1 MLQIQKASA
10 GSGKTFTLTRQY
22 ITMLLGRRDDQ
33 GRHHLYTQAD
43 YGFLKPKAHGSILA
57 ITFTNKAT
65 QEMTSRIISE
75 LSLLAEDEGSRSG
88 HIGYLTELYGASPQM
103 VSEAA
108 RRALADLLFNFSW
121 FNVSTIDS
129 FFQNVLRIF
138 TRELDLPE
146 TFNLEIDDRY
156 PVAVAIGEM
165 LGSINLPPRG
175 CDKETAHRLRLLKSW
190 LKSYMDSLIEDGTN
204 ANLLARSSKINRAL
218 TTTIS
223 TLRGESFKTNSRRIL
238 DYLSEPDRIGRF
250 ARGLSES
257 LTRLK
262 DSVVDAASAFMSLEE
277 AEWLPKGLRE
287 DYLERWAN
295 GDFSFSPL
303 AGSGRTTLPK
313 ALEPDGKRH
322 NKLPKGAVWSD
333 EIDSLLLRV
342 LRLGM
347 SYFEQEMFNSLLRRQ
362 IYLLGL
368 FSEACRHIEE
378 YCRDNEAF
386 LLGDTNSLLRKVI
399 CEAEAPFVYERIGYM
414 INHFLID
421 EFQDTSEMQWDNLSP
436 LVIESMSRGKD
447 NLIIG
452 DEKQCIYRFRNSNPE
467 LLGSKVET
475 SIGGRFGADKVNI
488 GGITIDQNTNW
499 RSSREVVM
507 FNNSIF
513 ACLAR
518 LVDRGMATP
527 AATRTYSGLIQQV
540 APKNLGFH
548 GYVKLIFGPEK
559 DFIPDPQTD
568 INPDGTPMQ
577 GCETWTQDDILRHL
591 GREIDRQLSSGYR
604 PSDIAVLVRTHAQ
617 GEAVISY
624 LLDLMRD
631 PTWSHGH
638 VDIISSDALEI
649 STSPAVQLV
658 IGILRLTTTPQYVV
672 DTSREPEDGRPV
684 MKPNPDFLRNRL
696 IHRYE
701 LCVFDQTDIT
711 GPDGAPM
718 ADADGNPLRR
728 RLTPAEALIKA
739 VKATSLLPGEPNP
752 DPLQEQLDRE
762 SANAAE
768 MDCPSLFA
776 ITERI
781 IRDYL
786 PRESRRDEAAFLA
799 AFQDLVTDFEEQG
812 ESDVESFLKWW
823 DGRGR
828 HATLPAPDG
837 LDAINVMTIHQSK
850 GLEFG
855 CVHLPFCSNQL
866 VKYDGE
872 EWYRLDREGFPGID
886 PADVPPFI
894 PLKNRAAYTKIPM
907 LAPQIERYAQLQIV
921 DALNVAY
928 VAFTRA
934 VSELTVYADPSSTRG
949 ETLGTLLLEAARS
962 LHTDAIAS
970 YGLSEEETHWMLPLV
985 PNLNEEGK
993 GEAILTIGQPTAK
1006 PAPAKST
1013 PADEAASPG
1022 DGTIGAP
1029 TDETLSPLPSGAFY
1043 AGDPDRPASF
1053 DAEIPYD
1060 TLLEEYRI
1068 ERPAE
1073 MILPDDVEQQGVFDI
1088 SDERHVGNFLHD
1100 ALSRVRHTDDLPLAM
1115 ERAAYRRAIPE
1126 REWRPYL
1133 DRIAASLR
1141 LPEARPWF
1149 EGYQQLMT
1157 ERPLTAPD
1165 GLRRPDRVVM
1175 LPSGE
1180 VAVID
1185 YKFGLPR
1192 KKYRDQVRG
1201 YIGLLSQC
1209 GYTNLRGYLFHPL
1222 TGDIIPVD

>member
-10 GSGKTFTLTRQY
+10 GSGKTFALTRQY
-22 ITMLLGRRDDQ
+22 ITMLLGRRDES
-33 GRHHLYTQAD
+33 GRMRLYRPDD
-43 YGFLKPKAHGSILA
+43 YGFLKPKAHGRILA

-75 LSLLAEDEGSRSG
+75 LSLLSNNEGRRSG
-88 HIGYLTELYGASPQM
+88 HLEYLTRLYAATPPQ
-103 VSEAA
+103 VCETA

-165 LGSINLPPRG
+165 LGSINLPLRG
-175 CDKETAHRLRLLKSW
+175 CDPERAKRLRLLKSW
-190 LKSYMDSLIEDGTN
+190 LKSYMDSLIEDGVN

-223 TLRGESFKTNSRRIL
+223 TLRGESFKTHSRKIL
-238 DYLSEPDRIGRF
+238 DYLSDPERIGRF

-257 LTRLK
+257 LARHK
-262 DSVVDAASAFMSLEE
+262 DSVVEAAGGFLGLDE
-277 AEWLPKGLRE
+277 AQWLPKALRE
-287 DYLERWAN
+287 DYLERWAV
-295 GDFSFSPL
+295 GDFSFSPF
-303 AGSGRTTLPK
+303 AGSGRSTLPK

-333 EIDSLLLRV
+333 DVDNLLLRI
-342 LRLGM
+342 LRLGL
-347 SYFEQEMFNSLLRRQ
+347 SYFEDEMFYTLLRRQ

-368 FSEACRHIEE
+368 FSEACNHIDE
-378 YCRDNEAF
+378 YCRENEAF

-399 CEAEAPFVYERIGYM
+399 CEVEAPFVYERIGYM

-421 EFQDTSEMQWDNLSP
+421 EFQDTSEMQWDNLRP
-436 LVIESMSRGKD
+436 LVMESMSRDKD

-475 SIGGRFGADKVNI
+475 AVGRRFGQEKVNI
-488 GGITIDQNTNW
+488 GGTTIDQNTNW

-507 FNNSIF
+507 FNNSLF
-513 ACLAR
+513 ACLSR
-518 LVDRGMATP
+518 LVDRGMAIP
-527 AATRTYSGLIQQV
+527 MAARTYSGLIQQV
-540 APKNLGFH
+540 APKNLDFH
-548 GYVKLIFGPEK
+548 GYVKVIFGPEK
-559 DFIPDPQTD
+559 DFIPDTPEA
-568 INPDGTPMQ
+568 DGQ
-577 GCETWTQDDILRHL
+577 KGYETWTQDDILRHL
-591 GREIDRQLSSGYR
+591 GQEIDRELSAGYR
-604 PSDIAVLVRTHAQ
+604 PGEIAVLVRTHAQ
-617 GEAVISY
+617 GQAVISY

-631 PTWSHGH
+631 SGWSHGH

-672 DTSREPEDGRPV
+672 DTDRQPVDGRPV

-701 LCVFDQTDIT
+701 LCVFDQTDMT
-711 GPDGAPM
+711 APDGSPVL
-718 ADADGNPLRR
+718 DAQGKPLLR
-728 RLTPAEALIKA
+728 RLTAEEALRKA
-739 VKATSLLPGEPNP
+739 IAATSPLPGEPNP
-752 DPLQEQLDRE
+752 DPLQQRLDQE
-762 SANAAE
+762 SAKAAE

-786 PRESRRDEAAFLA
+786 PRESRREEAAFLA

-812 ESDVESFLKWW
+812 DSDVESFLRWW

-828 HATLPAPDG
+828 YATLPAPEG
-837 LDAINVMTIHQSK
+837 MDAINVMTIHQSK

-855 CVHLPFCSNQL
+855 CVHIPFCSNRL

-886 PADVPPFI
+886 PEDVPPFI
-894 PLKNRAAYTKIPM
+894 PLKNRSAYSKIPM
-907 LAPQIERYAQLQIV
+907 LAPQIERYAQLQLV
-921 DALNVAY
+921 DSLNVAY

-934 VSELTVYADPSSTRG
+934 VSELVVYADPSSSRG

-970 YGLSEEETHWMLPLV
+970 YGLSEEETRWMLPLV
-985 PNLNEEGK
+985 PHLREETD
-993 GEAILTIGQPTAK
+993 GEMTLTIGDPTEVVAL
-1006 PAPAKST
+1006 AVAQ
-1013 PADEAASPG
+1013 ASS
-1022 DGTIGAP
+1022 
-1029 TDETLSPLPSGAFY
+1029 LSPSPKEHESGMGERGEM
-1043 AGDPDRPASF
+1043 GDRLEACATSF

-1060 TLLEEYRI
+1060 TIMEEYHI

-1088 SDERHVGNFLHD
+1088 TDERHVGNFLHD
-1100 ALSRVRHTDDLPLAM
+1100 ALSRVERLDDLPQAM
-1115 ERAAYRRAIPE
+1115 SRAAYRRAIPE

-1133 DRIAASLR
+1133 DRLT
-1141 LPEARPWF
+1141 EALHDPRVRPWF
-1149 EGYQQLMT
+1149 EDYEILMT

-1165 GLRRPDRVVM
+1165 GLRRPDRVVVM
-1175 LPSGE
+1175 PSGE
-1180 VAVID
+1180 MVVID
-1185 YKFGLPR
+1185 YKFGVPR

-1201 YIGLLSQC
+1201 YMALLHQC
-1209 GYTNLRGYLFHPL
+1209 GYTDLHGYLFHPL
-1222 TGDIIPVD
+1222 TGELISVD